1 MFQNRYT
8 IASFTLESGS
18 HIRSE
23 RNWLTVGM
31 HKNVAVPMRLAKRHD
46 LTKSQIRLEINQN
59 HATRHDLVHSLYK
72 GFLAAFQE
80 SIYVVNRKQRCEA
93 PFLMLFSSC
102 FLFSRM
108 CLFLGFC
115 VRMASVRWK
124 QMHNTYVSFHKE
136 NLVLGKISI
145 GGSWQLFKCIYSLS
159 AYWRWQYAMLAN
171 DTGML
176 SYRGSL

>member
-1 MFQNRYT
+1 MILYDMFQNRYT

-108 CLFLGFC
+108 CLFLGF
-115 VRMASVRWK
+115 VWGW
-124 QMHNTYVSFHKE
+124 Q
-136 NLVLGKISI
+136 VLD
-145 GGSWQLFKCIYSLS
+145 GSKCTTHMCRFTKKTLCWEKS
-159 AYWRWQYAMLAN
+159 A
-171 DTGML
+171 
-176 SYRGSL
+176 